1 MYDVAIVGGGMAG
14 MATALRLQAERCS
27 TVVFEA
33 HGQPGGCAGFF
44 RRRGFSFDVGA
55 TTLVDF
61 EPGGV
66 GGELLESVGLPP
78 ISGDRL
84 DGYVAWLPDRS
95 VTLHRDQM
103 AWASER
109 LRSLG
114 DSPAHREFW
123 RLIDRLADTF
133 WKASRSGIRMPIR
146 ALADAILAL
155 RSIGVKDLSLVRYL
169 GWTMAD
175 ALRAHGLG
183 HDRPLV
189 SLLSMLIEDT
199 VHSTVEDAPLINAA
213 LGITIRG
220 AGLTRAKGGMRRFWL
235 LMTDHYRRLGGVLR
249 CGCAVTRV
257 TGRKD
262 AYRIETRRGTVE
274 AAQVVSAVP
283 AALAAR
289 IGPAAVTLALHP
301 YRARDHRAQ
310 GSALVL
316 FAGVPDHEVQGHEF
330 THHQILADYG
340 QPLGN
345 GNNMFISVS
354 AKGDTWSAPAGHR
367 AVMISTHCAL
377 EEWEGLCESDYA
389 ARKAWASDRLI
400 GLARRVYPELCRR
413 PVVFELG
420 TPRTFERFT
429 GRPRGAV
436 GGFRQSLANSNQNA
450 IPHDLRVPGFWLV
463 GDTTWPGLGTVACV
477 LGSRVV
483 AQGVLAGIG
492 SRRRLKDRSIAP
504 PVEPRYIAHAVDRIV

>member
-1 MYDVAIVGGGMAG
+1 
-14 MATALRLQAERCS
+14 
-27 TVVFEA
+27 
-33 HGQPGGCAGFF
+33 
-44 RRRGFSFDVGA
+44 
-55 TTLVDF
+55 VDF

-95 VTLHRDQM
+95 VTLHRDHE
-103 AWASER
+103 AWARER

-123 RLIDRLADTF
+123 KLIDRLAVTF
-133 WKASRSGIRMPIR
+133 WKTSRTGIRMPVR
-146 ALADAILAL
+146 HLADAILAV
-155 RSIGVKDLSLVRYL
+155 RSIGVKELSLVRYL
-169 GWTMAD
+169 GWTMGD
-175 ALRAHGLG
+175 ALRAHALR
-183 HDRPLV
+183 HDRPLAG
-189 SLLSMLIEDT
+189 LLSMLIEDT
-199 VHSTVEDAPLINAA
+199 VHSTVDDAPLINAA
-213 LGITIRG
+213 LGVTIRG
-220 AGLTRAKGGMRRFWL
+220 AGLTRAKGGMHGFWL
-235 LMTDHYRRLGGVLR
+235 VMAEHYRKLGGVLR
-249 CGCAVTRV
+249 CGCAVKRV
-257 TGRKD
+257 TGQKD

-289 IGPAAVTLALHP
+289 IGPPAVTRALRP
-301 YRARDHRAQ
+301 YLARDHRAQ

-316 FAGVPDHEVQGHEF
+316 FAGVPENEVQGHAF

-354 AKGDTWSAPAGHR
+354 SNGDTMSAPAGHR
-367 AVMISTHCAL
+367 AVMISTHCGL
-377 EEWEGLCESDYA
+377 EEWEGLSEPDYA
-389 ARKAWASDRLI
+389 ARKAWACDRLI

-436 GGFRQSLANSNQNA
+436 GGFRQALTNSNQNA
-450 IPHDLRVPGFWLV
+450 IPHDLGVPGFWLA

-477 LGSRVV
+477 LGSRIV
-483 AQGVLAGIG
+483 AEGVLAEFG
-492 SRRRLKDRSIAP
+492 SRRRPKVGCDAP
-504 PVEPRYIAHAVDRIV
+504 RVEPRNVAHAVDRIV